1 MKARLPRSY
10 VRPVEV
16 AVPFGLVVVAL
27 FVGWLTTSGFL
38 SPNHLSS
45 LSQTASYL
53 GIIAIGETIVLLL
66 GGIDLSLPYT
76 INLAAI
82 LIAGFQANGMSS
94 TKDILFVL
102 LIGAGIGLT
111 NGAGVALLGIS
122 PLVMTLGMNSI
133 LQGVSLIYSSGS
145 PVGQAP
151 SIVTTISTGWWHQI
165 PYVVFMWLALTLVV
179 TLVLVYSTFGRGV
192 YAIGANRRASALS
205 GLPVRRNVVLGYV
218 LSALA
223 ATVGGMLLVGYSG
236 QAYLGQGDEYL
247 LPAIAVVVI
256 GGTSIFGGKGSYIQT
271 VAGALLIT
279 VIESILVTVNVNQSG
294 QDILYGAIILT
305 MAYVNQVALGD
316 RTSMRALSGRLGAF
330 RGWLEPARRR
340 HEADITRSDPT
351 EGS

>member
-1 MKARLPRSY
+1 MKSRLPRTY
-10 VRPVEV
+10 VRPLEV
-16 AVPFGLVVVAL
+16 AVPFALVVVAL
-27 FVGWLTTSGFL
+27 LGGWLTTNGFL
-38 SPNHLSS
+38 SSNHLSS
-45 LSQTASYL
+45 LGQTAGYV
-53 GIIAIGETIVLLL
+53 GIIAIGETLVLLL

-82 LIAGFQANGMSS
+82 LIAGFQAGGMSS
-94 TKDILFVL
+94 TSDILLVL
-102 LIGAGIGLT
+102 LVGAGIGLA
-111 NGAGVALLGIS
+111 NGIGVAVLGIS

-151 SIVTTISTGWWHQI
+151 SVVTTISTGWWHQI
-165 PYVVFMWLALTLVV
+165 PYVDVLWFVLTIVV
-179 TLVLVYSTFGRGV
+179 TLVLVFTTFGRGI

-205 GLPVRRNVVLGYV
+205 GLPVRRTVVVGYV
-218 LSALA
+218 LSAPA

-256 GGTSIFGGKGSYIQT
+256 GGTSIFGGKGSYVQT

-294 QDILYGAIILT
+294 QDILYGGIILA

-316 RTSMRALSGRLGAF
+316 RARLGPLSVRLGAF
-330 RGWLEPARRR
+330 RGWLEPVRRR
-340 HEADITRSDPT
+340 PEADSPRNPT

>member
-1 MKARLPRSY
+1 VKARLPRSY
-10 VRPVEV
+10 VRPLEV

-38 SPNHLSS
+38 SSNHLSS
-45 LSQTASYL
+45 LSQTASYV

-82 LIAGFQANGMSS
+82 LIAGFQADGMSS
-94 TKDILFVL
+94 TSDILLVL
-102 LIGAGIGLT
+102 LIGAGIGVA
-111 NGAGVALLGIS
+111 NGVGVAFLGIS

-133 LQGVSLIYSSGS
+133 LQGVALIYSSGS

-151 SIVTTISTGWWHQI
+151 AIVTTISTGWWHQI
-165 PYVVFMWLALTLVV
+165 PYVVFMWLALTIVV
-179 TLVLVYSTFGRGV
+179 TLVLVFSTFGRGV

-256 GGTSIFGGKGSYIQT
+256 GGTSIFGGKGSYVQT

-279 VIESILVTVNVNQSG
+279 VIESILVTVNVDQSG

-316 RTSMRALSGRLGAF
+316 RAPLRLLAGHLGAF
-330 RGWLEPARRR
+330 RGWLEPAGRR

>member
-1 MKARLPRSY
+1 MPRSY
-10 VRPVEV
+10 VRPLEV
-16 AVPFGLVVVAL
+16 AVPFGLVAIAL
-27 FVGWLTTSGFL
+27 FAGWWTTNGFL
-38 SPNHLSS
+38 SSNHLSS
-45 LSQTASYL
+45 LGQTAGYL
-53 GIIAIGETIVLLL
+53 GIIALGETIVVLL

-82 LIAGFQANGMSS
+82 LVAGFQADGKSS
-94 TKDILFVL
+94 TEVILLVL
-102 LIGAGIGLT
+102 LVGLGIGLV
-111 NGAGVALLGIS
+111 NGVSVAFLDIS

-133 LQGVSLIYSSGS
+133 LQGVALIYSSGS

-151 SIVTTISTGWWHQI
+151 PVVTTISTGWWHQI
-165 PYVVFMWLALTLVV
+165 PWVDVMWLVLTVAI
-179 TLVLVYSTFGRGV
+179 TLVLVFTTFGRGI
-192 YAIGANRRASALS
+192 YAIGSNRRASALA
-205 GLPVRRNVVLGYV
+205 GLPVRRTLVAGYV

-256 GGTSIFGGKGSYIQT
+256 GGTSIFGGKGSYVQT

-279 VIESILVTVNVNQSG
+279 VITSILVTVNVDQAG
-294 QDILYGAIILT
+294 RDILYGTIILA

-316 RTSMRALSGRLGAF
+316 RARVGSSTIGLGAF
-330 RGWLEPARRR
+330 RGWLQPARRR
-340 HEADITRSDPT
+340 PESDLDRSDPT